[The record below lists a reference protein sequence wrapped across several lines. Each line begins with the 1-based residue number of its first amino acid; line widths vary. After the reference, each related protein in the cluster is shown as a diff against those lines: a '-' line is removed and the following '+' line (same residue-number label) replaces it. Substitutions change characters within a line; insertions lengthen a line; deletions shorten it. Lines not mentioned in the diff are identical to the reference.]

1 MAEKRTS
8 LDQKAKGHPTQPPVH
23 PGEFLRED
31 FLKPMGIS
39 QNKLAQALGVSPRR
53 ISEIVNEKRSVTADT
68 AMRLGKFF
76 DMTPAFW
83 LNMQMR
89 YDLDLAEDEM
99 RERIEREVKT
109 KDEVLTRP

>member
-1 MAEKRTS
+1 MATK
-8 LDQKAKGHPTQPPVH
+8 KKMPPVH

-53 ISEIVNEKRSVTADT
+53 ISEIVNGKRSVTADT

-76 DMTPAFW
+76 DMTPSFW
-83 LNMQMR
+83 LSMQMR
-89 YDLDLAEDEM
+89 YDLNVAEDEI
-99 RERIEREVKT
+99 RDVIEREVKT
-109 KDEVLTRP
+109 KHDVLA